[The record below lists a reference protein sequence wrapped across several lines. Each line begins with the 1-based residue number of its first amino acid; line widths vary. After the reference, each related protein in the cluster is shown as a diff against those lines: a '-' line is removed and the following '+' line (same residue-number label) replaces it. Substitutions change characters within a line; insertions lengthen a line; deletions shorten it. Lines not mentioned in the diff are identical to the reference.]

1 MLDHLDELL
10 AAVHTGRV
18 GLMVDFDGT
27 ISEIAPTPEDAVVS
41 PEAAESLKAL
51 ASRLEL
57 VSVISGRPARN
68 VRDKVGVEG
77 LVYVGVHGAEYLDG
91 TSLSYAPGLSKHRK
105 ELEAVYD
112 HLRSAVDM
120 PGLVLEDKQ
129 FAVAVGYRMAGDT
142 AQARKMLADVLASA
156 PGAEKLDI
164 LWGKMVVEVRPA
176 SGVDK
181 GYAVRRLV
189 QERRLESVIV
199 VGDDTTDLA
208 AFAALVE
215 LRSQG
220 EVQGT
225 TVAVLHPDSPEQLV
239 RSADYS
245 LGGVPE
251 VEVFLRR
258 LSDACR

>member
-1 MLDHLDELL
+1 
-10 AAVHTGRV
+10 
-18 GLMVDFDGT
+18 MVDFDGT
-27 ISEIAPTPEDAVVS
+27 ISEIASTPEDAVVS

-51 ASRLEL
+51 AARLEL

-77 LVYVGVHGAEYLDG
+77 LIYVGVHGAEYLDG

-129 FAVAVGYRMAGDT
+129 FAVAVRYRMAGDP
-142 AQARKMLADVLASA
+142 AEARKMLADVLASA

-189 QERRLESVIV
+189 RERRLESVIV
-199 VGDDTTDLA
+199 VGDDTTDIE
-208 AFAALVE
+208 AFAAVVA
-215 LRSQG
+215 LRRQG
-220 EVQGT
+220 DVQGAA
-225 TVAVLHPDSPEQLV
+225 VAVLHPDSPEQLL

-245 LGGVPE
+245 LSGVPE
-251 VEVFLRR
+251 VDVFLRR
-258 LSDACR
+258 LSGAWR